1 MTRKDLALRIAHE
14 CGVGPSL
21 AHEIVQMLF
30 DEITATLVEEGR
42 TELRNF
48 GVFQVKRRKARQARN
63 PRTGEKVMV
72 PERLVVT
79 FKPRREMEQRVGQ
92 LENLSNGR
100 E

>member
-1 MTRKDLALRIAHE
+1 
-14 CGVGPSL
+14 
-21 AHEIVQMLF
+21 
-30 DEITATLVEEGR
+30 LVEEGR
-42 TELRNF
+42 TELRSF

-79 FKPRREMEQRVGQ
+79 FKPGREMEQQVGQ